1 MIGRDSSGAMKRE
14 MRVFA
19 GRSPGVGRTM
29 IRRRGETAR
38 EAPGWHLNRVL
49 LLRNLTRGQ
58 QAQAHIMILNEAE
71 TRRELASFLSSRV
84 RI

>member
-1 MIGRDSSGAMKRE
+1 
-14 MRVFA
+14 
-19 GRSPGVGRTM
+19 M

-49 LLRNLTRGQ
+49 LRNLTRGQ
-58 QAQAHIMILNEAE
+58 QAQAHIIILNEAE

-84 RI
+84 SNSFSCAGRAFLNRVTVEIAPPLPPTS